1 MGEMGCIM
9 NLIDVIIVL
18 FILLIGVYGWYNG
31 FVRTTVSAVGIILVL
46 VLSFFLKN
54 PIAEWMSLNLPFF
67 NFWGDFK
74 DVTILNVVIYQ
85 LIAFLIVF
93 SILMILYSLVVKISN
108 FIEKILNC
116 TVILGLPS
124 KILGFV
130 VGLIEGYV
138 IAAVAVFFL
147 SLPVFGFDL
156 IHESK
161 MKSFMLESTP
171 GISGMMG
178 DTSQAISEIMD
189 LRDEFS
195 SNSTKDKFNEKSLDI
210 MLKYKIIKVDYAEKL
225 VYSGKLKMTI
235 ENGKSIINKYK

>member
-9 NLIDVIIVL
+9 NLIDVVIIL

-31 FVRTTVSAVGIILVL
+31 FVKTTVSAVGLILVF

-54 PIAEWMSLNLPFF
+54 PIAEWLSLNLPFF

-74 DVTILNVVIYQ
+74 DVTIINVVIYQ
-85 LIAFLIVF
+85 LIAFFIVF
-93 SILMILYSLVVKISN
+93 SILMVIYSLVVKISK
-108 FIEKILNC
+108 FIEKILKC

-124 KILGFV
+124 KILGFI

-138 IAAVAVFFL
+138 IAVIAVFFL
-147 SLPVFGFDL
+147 SLPVFGIDP

-171 GISGMMG
+171 GISGMLG
-178 DTSQAISEIMD
+178 GTSQAISEIMD

-210 MLKYKIIKVDYAEKL
+210 MLKYNIIKVDYAEKL
-225 VYSGKLKMTI
+225 VYSGKLKMNTD
-235 ENGKSIINKYK
+235 NAKAIIRKYE